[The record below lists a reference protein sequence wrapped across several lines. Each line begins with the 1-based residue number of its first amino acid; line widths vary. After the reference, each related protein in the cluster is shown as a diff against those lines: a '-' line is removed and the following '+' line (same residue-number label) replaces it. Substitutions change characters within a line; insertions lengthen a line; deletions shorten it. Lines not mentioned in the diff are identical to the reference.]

1 VRRSRSRTGGAVRG
15 AVLTVA
21 ERYLELG
28 LRLGRHVDGLVDAY
42 YGPPELKEQV
52 DAEDLIDAA
61 QLSADAEALLGDL
74 PDGWLYDQVRG
85 CATYARVLAGDEV
98 PYADEVEACYGVRP
112 AKTPVEVYEAAHA
125 ALDELLPG
133 EGTLVERRTAW
144 RTRHLV
150 DGSVAVPALV
160 ELLPVLRERTE
171 ALVALPEGEEVRVE
185 PVSDEPWWAFNYYL
199 GDLASRVVLNVDVP
213 TTGFDLIKLAAHEV
227 YPGHHTEHAVKEQLL
242 VRDRGA
248 VEEAIQLVP
257 TPQALLSEGIAE
269 VGAEVALDDA
279 GREAAYAALARHGVE
294 FDRELT
300 ERIATALDPL
310 GTTNLDAALMIHED
324 GVPSAEA
331 QRYLERW
338 RLATPE
344 QAAQSV
350 RFITDPTWRAYT
362 VTYSAG
368 ESLCRAFVQG
378 DRSRF
383 ARLLTEHVRVGELHG
398 G

>member
-1 VRRSRSRTGGAVRG
+1 V
-15 AVLTVA
+15 TVA

-42 YGPPELKEQV
+42 YGPRALKEQV
-52 DAEDLIDAA
+52 DAEELIDAA
-61 QLSADAEALLGDL
+61 QLSADAGALLGEL

-85 CATYARVLAGDEV
+85 CATYARVLAGEAV
-98 PYADEVEACYGVRP
+98 SYADEVEACYGVRP
-112 AKTPVEVYEAAHA
+112 TKTPVEVYEAAHA
-125 ALDELLPG
+125 ELDELLPG
-133 EGTLVERRTAW
+133 EGTLVERRAAW

-150 DGSVAVPALV
+150 DGNVAVPALI
-160 ELLPVLRERTE
+160 ELLPVLRERTD
-171 ALVALPEGEEVRVE
+171 ALVALPDGEHVGIE
-185 PVSDEPWWAFNYYL
+185 PVRDEPWWAFNYYL
-199 GDLASRVVLNVDVP
+199 GDLVSRVVLNVDVP
-213 TTGFDLIKLAAHEV
+213 TTGFDLVKLAAHEV

-269 VGAEVALDDA
+269 FGAEVVLDGD
-279 GREAAYAALARHGVE
+279 GREAAYDALARHGVE
-294 FDRELT
+294 FDRDLT
-300 ERIATALDPL
+300 ERIAKAFDPL
-310 GTTNLDAALMIHED
+310 GMTNLDAALLIHED
-324 GVPSAEA
+324 GVPADEA
-331 QRYLERW
+331 QRYIERW

-368 ESLCRAFVQG
+368 ESLCRAFVNG

-383 ARLLTEHVRVGELHG
+383 ARLLTEHVRVGELHAG
-398 G
+398 

>member
-1 VRRSRSRTGGAVRG
+1 MRRRRTGTGGALRG

-52 DAEDLIDAA
+52 DAEELIDAA
-61 QLSADAEALLGDL
+61 QLTADAEALLGDL
-74 PDGWLYDQVRG
+74 PDGWLSDQVRG

-125 ALDELLPG
+125 ELDELLPG
-133 EGTLVERRTAW
+133 EGTLVERRAAW

-150 DGSVAVPALV
+150 DGSVAVPALI
-160 ELLPVLRERTE
+160 ELLPVLRERTD
-171 ALVALPEGEEVRVE
+171 AVVALPAGEHVGIE
-185 PVSDEPWWAFNYYL
+185 PVRDEPWWAFNYYL

-269 VGAEVALDDA
+269 LGAEVALDGD

-300 ERIATALDPL
+300 ERIAKALDPL
-310 GTTNLDAALMIHED
+310 GTTNLDAALMIHEE

-368 ESLCRAFVQG
+368 ESLCRSFVNG

-383 ARLLTEHVRVGELHG
+383 ARLLTEHVRVGELHAE
-398 G
+398 